1 MYSTRS
7 AKFLAALTCR
17 FFLIIWLELS
27 LLRPYI
33 QLLAHESPNFVCNT
47 LFNTLTRIDVN
58 KNGVCDIGQF
68 FFHRCWSDKLG
79 DSCFVQ
85 ISILIINKGSFIS

>member
-68 FFHRCWSDKLG
+68 FSIVVG
-79 DSCFVQ
+79 Q
-85 ISILIINKGSFIS
+85 ISWEILVSFRYQS